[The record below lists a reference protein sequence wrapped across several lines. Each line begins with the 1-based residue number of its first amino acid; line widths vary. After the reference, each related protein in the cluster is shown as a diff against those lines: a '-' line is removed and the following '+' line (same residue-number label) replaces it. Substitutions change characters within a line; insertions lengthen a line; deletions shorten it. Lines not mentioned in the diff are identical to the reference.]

1 MTIDRSRMMKRG
13 TLIGQQLARS
23 DFWHERIFNTLRQY
37 VTWWGGGRRFFDR
50 MHVSRSRGLANV
62 AERRWTSRRTNARMH
77 ARGGDQASRRR
88 VHVVSVVTSAGSCVH
103 APHATRAR
111 QLPPLECRITHAAR
125 TMLDHSRMRRKN
137 DEFDP
142 LTTRFREPKLFGFP
156 LARLRRGRWALS
168 RLLHPLGIVFSFLYY
183 CARRERSNETA
194 LYKAKHKPFFFFFP
208 QRRAGYSRHSHMY
221 CIFKRVSCYVLSIGI
236 FALSPCFIR
245 QIQRGTRE
253 NRKSNIISLIS
264 CFIYSDSSRRAYAMY
279 INVQIE
285 FVIAWD
291 PSEALKNIN
300 IIAKKKPLY
309 ERCCIAKISITVDL
323 FIIKQENINCIVFI
337 CEWLREK
344 LLKYLIETF
353 LKLPSQIRS
362 LLYS

>member
-23 DFWHERIFNTLRQY
+23 DFWHERIFNTLRRY

-142 LTTRFREPKLFGFP
+142 LTTRFRAQTIRFSVSSI
-156 LARLRRGRWALS
+156 AS
-168 RLLHPLGIVFSFLYY
+168 RPLGLISSITSPRDRFQFSVLL
-183 CARRERSNETA
+183 CEARAIQWNSVIQSETQTV
-194 LYKAKHKPFFFFFP
+194 FFFFFP
-208 QRRAGYSRHSHMY
+208 SAAQATVGTLI
-221 CIFKRVSCYVLSIGI
+221 CIVSLSEWAVMFCRSVSLRYLRVLSGKYKEER
-236 FALSPCFIR
+236 AR
-245 QIQRGTRE
+245 

-291 PSEALKNIN
+291 SSEALKNIN
-300 IIAKKKPLY
+300 IIAKKN
-309 ERCCIAKISITVDL
+309 L
-323 FIIKQENINCIVFI
+323 FMNDVASQ
-337 CEWLREK
+337 R
-344 LLKYLIETF
+344 YRSQLIY
-353 LKLPSQIRS
+353 S
-362 LLYS
+362 LLNRRILIVSYSFANDWERSF

>member
-1 MTIDRSRMMKRG
+1 MKQRY
-13 TLIGQQLARS
+13 TKR
-23 DFWHERIFNTLRQY
+23 NTNR
-37 VTWWGGGRRFFDR
+37 
-50 MHVSRSRGLANV
+50 
-62 AERRWTSRRTNARMH
+62 
-77 ARGGDQASRRR
+77 
-88 VHVVSVVTSAGSCVH
+88 
-103 APHATRAR
+103 
-111 QLPPLECRITHAAR
+111 
-125 TMLDHSRMRRKN
+125 
-137 DEFDP
+137 
-142 LTTRFREPKLFGFP
+142 
-156 LARLRRGRWALS
+156 
-168 RLLHPLGIVFSFLYY
+168 
-183 CARRERSNETA
+183 
-194 LYKAKHKPFFFFFP
+194 FFFFFP

-253 NRKSNIISLIS
+253 KSKIEYNIAHLLFYIFGFFSTSVCYVYKCANWICYRVRFKRSLKKYKHY
-264 CFIYSDSSRRAYAMY
+264 C
-279 INVQIE
+279 
-285 FVIAWD
+285 
-291 PSEALKNIN
+291 
-300 IIAKKKPLY
+300 KKKPLY